1 MAKDKTVAF
10 TATEDEAQF
19 LRTIA
24 SQMELSVS
32 EYLRSFV
39 FKQAEKDK
47 NKWHIDLALE
57 TEGKTIIVNG
67 KRIK

>member
-1 MAKDKTVAF
+1 MKDKIIAF
-10 TATEDEAQF
+10 KATEDEHMF
-19 LRTIA
+19 LIKI
-24 SQMELSVS
+24 SQQLDLSLT

-47 NKWHIDLALE
+47 NKWDIDLALE
-57 TEGKTIIVNG
+57 TAGKPVTING